1 MASHIGRREFLVT
14 LGGAAAAWPLAA
26 QAQQTAVP
34 VIGYLGASS
43 FERSAGRSL
52 LWFKKGL
59 AETGYIEDRNIRIE
73 YRWADD
79 QYERLPK
86 LALELVRRRVAVLV
100 AAGSPVTLP
109 AKAATSDIPVVF
121 MIGSDPVEMG
131 LVASLNHP
139 GGNLTGFAYLNAE
152 VAPKRLEL
160 LHELLPAAKL
170 IALLVNPANPVA
182 AGAEAKQLQAVV
194 SSLGLH
200 LLVVNAS
207 NALQVEDAFAAL
219 VQDRVEALQIGVDPL
234 FGNHVDQLVA
244 LAARDKVPT
253 IYPWR
258 EFTAAGGLMN
268 YGSSIPDAFHQV
280 GIYTGQILKGA
291 KPAELPVQRPTKLR
305 LVFNL
310 KAAKA
315 LGLDVPPTV
324 LARADEVIE

>member
-1 MASHIGRREFLVT
+1 M
-14 LGGAAAAWPLAA
+14 
-26 QAQQTAVP
+26 
-34 VIGYLGASS
+34 IGYLGASS
-43 FERSAGRSL
+43 FERSAGGSL

-100 AAGSPVTLP
+100 AAGSPVALP

-131 LVASLNHP
+131 LVASFNHP

-152 VAPKRLEL
+152 VAPKRLEF
-160 LHELLPAAKL
+160 LHELVPAAKS

-207 NALQVEDAFAAL
+207 NALQIEDAFAAL

-234 FGNHVDQLVA
+234 FGNRRPACGSRRPPQSADHLPVA
-244 LAARDKVPT
+244 RVHGGRRSHELRIEHSRRLPSNRDLH
-253 IYPWR
+253 WADSERR
-258 EFTAAGGLMN
+258 EACGAAG
-268 YGSSIPDAFHQV
+268 ATTHQV
-280 GIYTGQILKGA
+280 EA
-291 KPAELPVQRPTKLR
+291 CVQSQSC
-305 LVFNL
+305 
-310 KAAKA
+310 
-315 LGLDVPPTV
+315 
-324 LARADEVIE
+324 

>member
-1 MASHIGRREFLVT
+1 MASHIGRRKFLAT

-43 FERSAGRSL
+43 FERSAGSSL

-100 AAGSPVTLP
+100 AAGSPVALP

-121 MIGSDPVEMG
+121 MIGSDPVEVG

-139 GGNLTGFAYLNAE
+139 GGNLTGVAYLNAE

-160 LHELLPAAKL
+160 LHELLPAAKS
-170 IALLVNPANPVA
+170 IALLVNSANPVA

-207 NALQVEDAFAAL
+207 NALQNAFWHQASAA
-219 VQDRVEALQIGVDPL
+219 
-234 FGNHVDQLVA
+234 
-244 LAARDKVPT
+244 
-253 IYPWR
+253 
-258 EFTAAGGLMN
+258 
-268 YGSSIPDAFHQV
+268 
-280 GIYTGQILKGA
+280 
-291 KPAELPVQRPTKLR
+291 
-305 LVFNL
+305 
-310 KAAKA
+310 
-315 LGLDVPPTV
+315 
-324 LARADEVIE
+324 